1 MELTDQQ
8 KQEVDNFMYC
18 EIQDNLSDPLTF
30 EDYWWGMTCS
40 DGRVLDV
47 NIYDTSLVIG
57 KDFGSLRCLVYDVD
71 DESNPI
77 YEDMYVHESKHLES
91 IARRYYETKR

>member
-1 MELTDQQ
+1 MKLTDQQ

-18 EIQDNLSDPLTF
+18 EIQDNLNDPLTF

-47 NIYDTSLVIG
+47 NIYDTEVYGIDEDG
-57 KDFGSLRCLVYDVD
+57 LRCCVYDVD
-71 DESNPI
+71 DDSNPI
-77 YEDMYVHESKHLES
+77 YEDIYIFESKHLKGIE
-91 IARRYYETKR
+91 RRYYETKR